1 MRNMYANQ
9 IRQTLKQSLFIGKK
23 HQFQSNENIQINE
36 LPSITLYKNF
46 DEIYCY
52 KNKNLGQGAHGI
64 VKICYNKL
72 EGNAIQYAVKV
83 FRSGDPEIIST
94 IKKTFKINRQL
105 NDLQCVIKAIDLFIN
120 VTKEEIHLVMEL
132 CPYPSLDKL
141 LQQKKQLT
149 IRQQQLLILELA
161 KAIDKIHNKCVCHR
175 DLKPDNIL
183 VQLTDDDAK
192 IKIIDFGVSKK
203 FITKTRNS
211 TQNIEMWT
219 RTGSLFYQAPEIFAG
234 GGYNQKVDIWSI
246 GVIVYQLFC
255 QQLPFQNDQ
264 IIDTIELICDPNYNV
279 ENTVQFESLD
289 LLQQDLLKRLLRK
302 EPEKRLSS
310 TGLQQYQLLEFILHP
325 WLHPDNQEQNQ
336 NQFCFS
342 LNPDK
347 LQNLSTSEQLIGVE
361 QIDQN
366 MVLTKEPYCA
376 STILRV
382 EEHKEKI
389 DKLDE
394 IGNHIYFYSSSK
406 QLNQE
411 PEIKGQNEKQ
421 TSVTQIEDVKDEMIQ
436 GNQKSLDED
445 IELNNYKTV
454 GSFILN

>member
-1 MRNMYANQ
+1 MRTQKANQ
-9 IRQTLKQSLFIGKK
+9 IRLALKQTLFKGKK
-23 HQFQSNENIQINE
+23 YQFQLNENIHVNE
-36 LPSITLYKNF
+36 IPSVTLYKNF

-72 EGNAIQYAVKV
+72 EGNVIQYAVKI
-83 FRSGDPEIIST
+83 FRTGDPEIIST

-141 LQQKKQLT
+141 LQSKKQPT
-149 IRQQQLLILELA
+149 IKQQQLLILELA
-161 KAIDKIHNKCVCHR
+161 KAIDKIHSKCVCHR

-183 VQLTDDDAK
+183 VQLTEDDAK

-203 FITKTRNS
+203 FVTKTRNS
-211 TQNIEMWT
+211 TLNIEMWT

-255 QQLPFQNDQ
+255 KQLPFQNDQ
-264 IIDTIELICDPNYNV
+264 ILDTIELICDPNYNV
-279 ENTVQFESLD
+279 ENTTQFESLD
-289 LLQQDLLKRLLRK
+289 QLQQDLLKRLLRK

-310 TGLQQYQLLEFILHP
+310 SEFILHP
-325 WLHPDNQEQNQ
+325 WLHPDNQDT
-336 NQFCFS
+336 FS
-342 LNPDK
+342 LQMNQDK
-347 LQNLSTSEQLIGVE
+347 AQNLSTSEQLLGPE
-361 QIDQN
+361 QLDQN
-366 MVLTKEPYCA
+366 MLLMKEPYCA
-376 STILRV
+376 STILRG

-389 DKLDE
+389 EKLDE
-394 IGNHIYFYSSSK
+394 LGNHIYFYSSSK
-406 QLNQE
+406 HLNQE
-411 PEIKGQNEKQ
+411 PEIKSQDEKQ
-421 TSVTQIEDVKDEMIQ
+421 TSVSQLDEMKDEGQID
-436 GNQKSLDED
+436 NHKNFDD
-445 IELNNYKTV
+445 DFELNNYKTV
-454 GSFILN
+454 GSIILN